1 MRNPFKE
8 FGANTDG
15 PFTDAFPIT
24 PSDDLKFVT
33 GQDDQRVPKLIEE
46 FGFTPKEARLFVI
59 LSNNPGKVF
68 SKETLIRRLYHGQ
81 SEDKIP
87 ETKIVDVFIC
97 KMRKKLP
104 EDFRITTHWGEG
116 YSFRVESKEAAA

>member
-24 PSDDLKFVT
+24 PSDDNDL
-33 GQDDQRVPKLIEE
+33 
-46 FGFTPKEARLFVI
+46 
-59 LSNNPGKVF
+59 
-68 SKETLIRRLYHGQ
+68 
-81 SEDKIP
+81 P

-104 EDFRITTHWGEG
+104 ADFQITTHWGEG
-116 YSFRVESKEAAA
+116 YSFHVQKQEAAA